1 MRETGIAMEKRIN
14 NIIVGLL
21 IAMIIFILILIT
33 FSMSASNAQA
43 TLVPEHIT
51 SDTTWNASGNPY
63 TVKKDFVIDENITL
77 TIEPGVDIQFQEY
90 GRLYVEGDLYATG
103 NASNY
108 TRFFRSVEPYDY
120 PWNGIQVNETGSIN
134 LKFCKIIQVY
144 DAITFSESI
153 SSNIENCIINA
164 HHQGFETHGSS
175 SIDII
180 KTFIKSGNEAIYT
193 YESSN
198 ILIEDCDIYKT
209 RYGISISGS
218 QNCRIYSCRIS
229 NVGQYGLSIH
239 YSNQVDI
246 RNTQFYNNSFRD
258 ISLTFSS
265 DEQYDHEFV
274 NCTINGKPIYYYH
287 NVNNI
292 TINNLDAGAIIVAA
306 GEHITVSHCTVI
318 GSGGIQFYSTRYSM
332 IHNCNVSSNREG
344 IYCYTSSYNEVYNNT
359 ISENEDGIWM
369 HSCHNN
375 NIHDN
380 NISNNGDGISLRTS
394 RNNMV
399 YHNNFITN
407 DDHIDDYSNDLEDN
421 LWDNNKEGNYW
432 SGFRP
437 TDIGGDGIGDYPYN
451 IDYRAKDNYPLVHPW
466 TGALPPD
473 TVAPYFKGT
482 YRTVRTLHIPGDTI
496 KIEFTPSEFVYYEI
510 IIDTDGNE
518 GFNNLTDTVFTG
530 NTSNEKFQ
538 TLWDGT
544 DKYGSYADDGDHRI
558 QIMIWDKAHNPVDEP
573 HDAGVAH
580 TIRDLDRDG
589 VRDSN
594 DAFPLDPTETR
605 DTDSDGIGDNA
616 DTDWDNDGVDN
627 DKDVFILDPDEW
639 SDQDGDGIGDNADP
653 DDNAN
658 NINDVVEIPLVV
670 FILLFPLV
678 LFYYTNKHVT
688 RIKKEKEDEKEEDE
702 VK

>member
-1 MRETGIAMEKRIN
+1 
-14 NIIVGLL
+14 
-21 IAMIIFILILIT
+21 
-33 FSMSASNAQA
+33 
-43 TLVPEHIT
+43 
-51 SDTTWNASGNPY
+51 
-63 TVKKDFVIDENITL
+63 
-77 TIEPGVDIQFQEY
+77 
-90 GRLYVEGDLYATG
+90 
-103 NASNY
+103 
-108 TRFFRSVEPYDY
+108 
-120 PWNGIQVNETGSIN
+120 
-134 LKFCKIIQVY
+134 
-144 DAITFSESI
+144 
-153 SSNIENCIINA
+153 
-164 HHQGFETHGSS
+164 
-175 SIDII
+175 
-180 KTFIKSGNEAIYT
+180 
-193 YESSN
+193 
-198 ILIEDCDIYKT
+198 
-209 RYGISISGS
+209 
-218 QNCRIYSCRIS
+218 
-229 NVGQYGLSIH
+229 
-239 YSNQVDI
+239 
-246 RNTQFYNNSFRD
+246 
-258 ISLTFSS
+258 
-265 DEQYDHEFV
+265 
-274 NCTINGKPIYYYH
+274 
-287 NVNNI
+287 
-292 TINNLDAGAIIVAA
+292 
-306 GEHITVSHCTVI
+306 
-318 GSGGIQFYSTRYSM
+318 
-332 IHNCNVSSNREG
+332 
-344 IYCYTSSYNEVYNNT
+344 
-359 ISENEDGIWM
+359 
-369 HSCHNN
+369 
-375 NIHDN
+375 
-380 NISNNGDGISLRTS
+380 
-394 RNNMV
+394 
-399 YHNNFITN
+399 
-407 DDHIDDYSNDLEDN
+407 
-421 LWDNNKEGNYW
+421 
-432 SGFRP
+432 
-437 TDIGGDGIGDYPYN
+437 
-451 IDYRAKDNYPLVHPW
+451 VHPW

-627 DKDVFILDPDEW
+627 DKDLFILDPDEW